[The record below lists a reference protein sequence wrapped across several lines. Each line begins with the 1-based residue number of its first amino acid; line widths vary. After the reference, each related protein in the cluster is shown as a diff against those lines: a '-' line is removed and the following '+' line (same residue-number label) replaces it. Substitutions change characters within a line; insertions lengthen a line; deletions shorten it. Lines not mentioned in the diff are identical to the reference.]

1 MSTTDQEPP
10 DSKDDPIPE
19 EVHTR
24 AERLA
29 KSVLSLQPKTQREL
43 VGRSK
48 TDGQAVK

>member
-1 MSTTDQEPP
+1 MSTPDQEPP

-29 KSVLSLQPKTQREL
+29 KSVLSLRPKTQREL
-43 VGRSK
+43 VGEK
-48 TDGQAVK
+48 EGPVK